1 MPQHCAT
8 MQNSALDAA
17 LGAPTDALQK
27 TCATRAVVT
36 VGMRTDASPGEG
48 AETASPTTHR
58 LGTHAPRPLE
68 DPQRKPPSI
77 DPLLVSRETSDHEYS
92 VGVPLCTFL
101 RCSWPTH

>member
-48 AETASPTTHR
+48 AETASPTTH
-58 LGTHAPRPLE
+58 LLHAHAPRRL
-68 DPQRKPPSI
+68 
-77 DPLLVSRETSDHEYS
+77 ETSTKAIPDRS
-92 VGVPLCTFL
+92 SSGFT
-101 RCSWPTH
+101 

>member
-36 VGMRTDASPGEG
+36 VGMRTDASPGER
-48 AETASPTTHR
+48 AETASPTTH
-58 LGTHAPRPLE
+58 LLHAHAPRRL
-68 DPQRKPPSI
+68 
-77 DPLLVSRETSDHEYS
+77 ETSTKAIPDRPS
-92 VGVPLCTFL
+92 SGFT
-101 RCSWPTH
+101 

>member
-36 VGMRTDASPGEG
+36 VGMRTDASPGAG
-48 AETASPTTHR
+48 AETASPTTH
-58 LGTHAPRPLE
+58 LLHAHAPRRL
-68 DPQRKPPSI
+68 
-77 DPLLVSRETSDHEYS
+77 ETSTKAIPDRPS
-92 VGVPLCTFL
+92 SGFT
-101 RCSWPTH
+101 

>member
-27 TCATRAVVT
+27 TWASRAVLA

-48 AETASPTTHR
+48 AETASPTTHQQR
-58 LGTHAPRPLE
+58 SHAPRPLE
-68 DPQRKPPSI
+68 NPQRNPLSI
-77 DPLLVSRETSDHEYS
+77 DTLLVSRETSVHEDS
-92 VGVPLCTFL
+92 V
-101 RCSWPTH
+101 

>member
-48 AETASPTTHR
+48 AETASPTTH
-58 LGTHAPRPLE
+58 LLHAHAPRRL
-68 DPQRKPPSI
+68 
-77 DPLLVSRETSDHEYS
+77 ETSTKAIPDRPS
-92 VGVPLCTFL
+92 SGFT
-101 RCSWPTH
+101 

>member
-48 AETASPTTHR
+48 AETASPTTH
-58 LGTHAPRPLE
+58 LQDAHAPHRL
-68 DPQRKPPSI
+68 
-77 DPLLVSRETSDHEYS
+77 ETSTKAIPDRPS
-92 VGVPLCTFL
+92 SGFT
-101 RCSWPTH
+101 